1 MCTAFCQHGFFGRN
15 LDLQRVYGEE
25 VTVTPRHFP
34 LTFRRQPSLNVHYAM
49 IGAAMVAEGMPLY
62 FEAVNE
68 RGLAMAGLSFERDC
82 VYAPPETQGKG
93 LAPFEMIP
101 FVLAQCATVEEAV
114 CLLQG
119 VQVTATAF
127 DDTLPVTPLHWMLAD
142 RVRCVA
148 VEPLET
154 GLSVCD
160 DPVGVLSN
168 SPPLSYQLTHLSEF
182 AALQAAE
189 PPSLF
194 DGAVY
199 PRHRGYGLKG
209 LPGDFTSSS
218 RFVKAAVLR
227 ALTPPPEDE
236 EAGMADAF
244 HLLESVAYPRG
255 AMIAADGSFAVT
267 QYSCVCSLENGMYY
281 YKTYRNPSVRAV
293 PFSSKDEATLIR
305 YPMYK

>member
-1 MCTAFCQHGFFGRN
+1 MCTAFCQHSFFGRN

-25 VTVTPRHFP
+25 VTVTPRRFP
-34 LTFRRQPSLNVHYAM
+34 LEFRRQPKLDVHYAM
-49 IGAAMVAEGMPLY
+49 IGAARVQEGIPLY

-68 RGLAMAGLSFERDC
+68 HGLAMAGLSFERDC
-82 VYAPPETQGKG
+82 AYTPPETEGA
-93 LAPFEMIP
+93 LAPFEVIP
-101 FVLAQCATVEEAV
+101 FVLAQCADVKEAV
-114 CLLQG
+114 QLLG
-119 VQVTATAF
+119 DRTVAALPF
-127 DDTLPVTPLHWMLAD
+127 DESLPVTPLHWFLCD
-142 RVRCVA
+142 RTSAVA
-148 VEPLET
+148 VEPLEM
-154 GLSVCD
+154 GLAVCD

-182 AALQAAE
+182 ASLQAAE
-189 PPSLF
+189 PSSLF
-194 DGAVY
+194 DGAVS

-236 EAGMADAF
+236 AIGVADAF

-255 AMIAADGSFAVT
+255 AMLASDGTFAVT
-267 QYSCVCSLENGMYY
+267 QYSCVCSLENGTYY

-293 PFSSKDEATLIR
+293 PFSSKDEATLMR
-305 YPMYK
+305 CPMYK